1 MAHRRL
7 FLRRCAVRQWFHEVD
22 IFEGNAVKP
31 DRHTQVTLEDVARHA
46 GVSLATASRALNG
59 SERKVGEKLV
69 ERVRASAAVLNYTPN
84 AQAQAMARGRTNVIG
99 LVVHDIADPYFAS
112 IAAGVIE
119 AADERDLLVT
129 LASTGRS
136 ADREVQYVA
145 TLRAQRAQAVIIVG
159 SRYAETSRKGPLGQE
174 IAAFENTGGRVVL
187 VSQHRLDTDTI
198 VIENQ
203 AGARDLACQLVELG
217 YRRHAI
223 LAGTPALLTAA
234 DRVNGY
240 RRGLTAKGLSVPA
253 DLVVEGAFT
262 RDGGYQ
268 AVGKLIDRLDQID
281 CIFAVND
288 VMAVGAMAAL
298 HDNGISVPTDVALAG
313 FDDIATLRDVTPRL
327 TTVQVPLTDIGTQAL
342 RLVLQEP
349 GPQPRIRRV
358 KGTVVLR
365 DSTPDLNH

>member
-1 MAHRRL
+1 MKADRRGL
-7 FLRRCAVRQWFHEVD
+7 
-22 IFEGNAVKP
+22 
-31 DRHTQVTLEDVARHA
+31 VTLEDVARHA

-59 SERKVGEKLV
+59 SERKVRKELHD
-69 ERVRASAAVLNYTPN
+69 RVLASAAVLKYTPN

-112 IAAGVIE
+112 IAAGVID
-119 AADERDLLVT
+119 AADEEGLLVT

-136 ADREVQYVA
+136 PEREVQHVA
-145 TLRAQRAQAVIIVG
+145 NLRAQRAQGVIIVG
-159 SRYAETSRKGPLGQE
+159 SRDAQTSRRGPLGQE
-174 IAAFENTGGRVVL
+174 VAAFESGGGRAVL

-203 AGARDLACQLVELG
+203 AGARDLATELVKLG
-217 YRRHAI
+217 YRKHAV
-223 LAGTPALLTAA
+223 LSGPPTLLTAV

-240 RRGLTAKGLSVPA
+240 RRGLTAAKLALPPEH
-253 DLVVEGAFT
+253 VVGGDFT
-262 RDGGYQ
+262 REGGYRAAEQ
-268 AVGKLIDRLDQID
+268 LLGFLDRID

-298 HDNGISVPTDVALAG
+298 RDHGISVPGDVALAG

-327 TTVQVPLTDIGTQAL
+327 TTVQIPLTEIGAQAL

-349 GPQPRIRRV
+349 GPQPRLRRV
-358 KGTVVLR
+358 KSTVVIR
-365 DSTPDLNH
+365 DSTPPLSR

>member
-1 MAHRRL
+1 MKADRRGL
-7 FLRRCAVRQWFHEVD
+7 
-22 IFEGNAVKP
+22 
-31 DRHTQVTLEDVARHA
+31 VTLEDVARHA

-59 SERKVGEKLV
+59 SERKVRKELHD
-69 ERVRASAAVLNYTPN
+69 RVLASAAVLKYTPN

-119 AADERDLLVT
+119 AADEEGLLVT

-136 ADREVQYVA
+136 PEREVQHVA
-145 TLRAQRAQAVIIVG
+145 NLRAQRAQGVIIVG
-159 SRYAETSRKGPLGQE
+159 SRDAQTSRRGPLGQE
-174 IAAFENTGGRVVL
+174 VASFESGGGRAVL

-203 AGARDLACQLVELG
+203 SGARDLATELVKLG
-217 YRRHAI
+217 YHKHAV
-223 LAGTPALLTAA
+223 LSGPPTLLTAI

-240 RRGLTAKGLSVPA
+240 RRGLTAAKLALPSEH
-253 DLVVEGAFT
+253 VVGGDFT
-262 RDGGYQ
+262 REGGYR
-268 AVGKLIDRLDQID
+268 AAERLLDRLDQID

-298 HDNGISVPTDVALAG
+298 RDHGVSVPGDVALAG

-327 TTVQVPLTDIGTQAL
+327 TTVQIPLTEIGAQAL

-349 GPQPRIRRV
+349 GPQPRLRRV
-358 KGTVVLR
+358 KSTVVIR
-365 DSTPDLNH
+365 DSTPELTR